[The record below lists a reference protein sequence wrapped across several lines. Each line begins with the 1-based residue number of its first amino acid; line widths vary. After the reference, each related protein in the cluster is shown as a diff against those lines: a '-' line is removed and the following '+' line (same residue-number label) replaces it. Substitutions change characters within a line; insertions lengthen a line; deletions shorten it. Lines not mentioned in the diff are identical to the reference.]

1 MRGTFSGIEA
11 PVHVI
16 LPRARRSPEQLLLVL
31 LSLSLSLSLSLYL
44 LYPLPTI
51 PDRSLILKVI
61 RAWSA
66 ILGLVL
72 FPVRRSNALV
82 SLANEDDPM

>member
-31 LSLSLSLSLSLYL
+31 LSLSLSLS
-44 LYPLPTI
+44 
-51 PDRSLILKVI
+51 RSLPSI
-61 RAWSA
+61 
-66 ILGLVL
+66 
-72 FPVRRSNALV
+72 PP
-82 SLANEDDPM
+82 ANDSRQIPHIESYTGMVGDSGIGAVPSPTE